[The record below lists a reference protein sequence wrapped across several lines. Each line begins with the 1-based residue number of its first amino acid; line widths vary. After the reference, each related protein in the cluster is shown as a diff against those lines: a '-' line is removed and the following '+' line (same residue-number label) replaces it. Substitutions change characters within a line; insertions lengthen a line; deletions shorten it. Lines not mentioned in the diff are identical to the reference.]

1 MKKCPFWAFFIWPL
15 DCCLISRIPKTTLAP
30 KGRLWPDFDP
40 FQIAFGE
47 AEQMSRSCI
56 FVTHLRDEA
65 NFMKTL
71 FRTTFSF
78 LLLVGFFLLPNSG
91 FAQTSYG
98 SLAGSITDQ
107 SGAAIPGANITAK
120 NTETGETHITKSK
133 GNGGYLIDAIGTGL
147 YDVTVESP
155 NFSREVIQKVLVQ
168 PTTITSVNALLKIG
182 AAQDTI
188 EVSSSNEILKTESG
202 EVSATIGTKEISDLP
217 INSLNAYALATTQP
231 GVTTVTTVGLT
242 NGTAFSVNGSRPREN
257 NFLIEGQDNN
267 DAGIEGQGLQPQ
279 NQEALQSVTVLL
291 SGAPAEFGRGGN
303 VSNLVYNSGTNRFH
317 GAVWDRLFNS
327 SLNATNH
334 NTTYNKGVKSKT
346 RENIYGYRFAGPILR
361 DKLFFFVSQQFDH
374 FRSSAAL
381 STLILPTT
389 AGYATL
395 NQYKSNPQIAKL
407 LQAYGGLTGF
417 DAASGKFPSSLRS
430 VALGADPLTGLDR
443 GTVAYG
449 GVQRIIGN
457 LTNSNEFVTKVDW
470 QAFSKDKFQ
479 FRFVRSPFLAPT
491 DTGNF
496 PAQLPLFDTNQQGI
510 SYNAGLVENHIFNSH
525 VLNELRASY
534 GRIGFTF
541 GLRPD
546 TLSNPL
552 ATGPT
557 YTINGVQGWGIPT
570 NTPQGRFHNTYQLQD
585 ALSVTSGSHSMK
597 FGFDLA
603 QVRVRDAVPFV
614 FYGAINYQL
623 SSAYTSL
630 GNFMDD
636 FSGTS
641 SASLNKN
648 FGSPTA
654 RPTLTN
660 QAYYA
665 EDHWKA
671 TPSLAVDLG
680 LRYEYYGAPFNYVAY
695 PAIDPANL
703 TCFPTTS
710 TVSCRVPVKPNYK
723 NFAPRLGFAYTPG
736 SDNKTVVRGAFGIF
750 YDNVFTNVAD
760 NIQASAP
767 NASAPLVLGST
778 TAGTRGTSVW
788 STQFA
793 SLNPNPAPT
802 NSVTS
807 TVPNLRN
814 PLTYEYNIAVERA
827 LPYAMSLTAGYI
839 GSRSEHLY
847 GLTYLNPLV
856 PGTSATRLTAPTRGA
871 ISVHDNS
878 GDGNY
883 HSGTLQLQRKYR
895 SGAYVNIGYTYSK
908 AMDDTSEEYT
918 SGNYSAYPEQEP
930 ALGGF
935 RGRDYGPS
943 AFDHKQRVVLST
955 VYSIPKWHADGA
967 MKIAAYAVNGFQ
979 VSSIV
984 SFQTGSVIN
993 LQANQDQNGDGVIN
1007 DRPVLA
1013 NKNAP
1018 FNSFAV
1024 RQIDGYPTAPGSSPN
1039 VFCDGTYVTNGLAK
1053 NPSTGANDQFC
1064 HVVTLDQVHFYLG
1077 AKNIQNRT
1085 INRNDGYTPGIFTGD
1100 ISIQRNF
1107 PIHESHSFDFRA
1119 EMFNFLNHAN
1129 TGIPNLL
1136 LQSTSNLPVAAGYTQ
1151 GTFNYLPPTTTG
1163 NRSIRFF
1170 LKYSF

>member
-1 MKKCPFWAFFIWPL
+1 MRQFSMKML
-15 DCCLISRIPKTTLAP
+15 LHNTSL
-30 KGRLWPDFDP
+30 
-40 FQIAFGE
+40 
-47 AEQMSRSCI
+47 
-56 FVTHLRDEA
+56 
-65 NFMKTL
+65 
-71 FRTTFSF
+71 
-78 LLLVGFFLLPNSG
+78 LLLVILSLGLSSAI
-91 FAQTSYG
+91 AQTSYG
-98 SLAGSITDQ
+98 ALAGSITDQ
-107 SGAAIPGANITAK
+107 SGAAVPDANITAR
-120 NTETGETHITKSK
+120 NTGTGETHVTKSK
-133 GNGGYLIDAIGTGL
+133 GNGGYLIDAIGTGV
-147 YDVTVESP
+147 YDITVEAPS
-155 NFSREVIQKVLVQ
+155 FAKEVISKVLVQ

-182 AAQDTI
+182 TTTDVI

-202 EVSATIGTKEISDLP
+202 EVSETISAKEISELP
-217 INSLNAYALATTQP
+217 INSLNAYALATTLP

-279 NQEALQSVTVLL
+279 NQEALQSVTFLT
-291 SGAPAEFGRGGN
+291 SGAAAEFGRGGN
-303 VSNLVYNSGTNRFH
+303 VSNLVYNSGTNSFH

-334 NTTYNKGVKSKT
+334 STTYNKGVKSKT
-346 RENIYGYRFAGPILR
+346 RENIYGYRVAGPIFH

-374 FRSSAAL
+374 FRSSASL
-381 STLILPTT
+381 NTLVLPTT

-395 NQYKSNPQIAKL
+395 SQYKTNPQIAKL

-417 DAASGKFPSSLRS
+417 DAASGKFPSSLRN
-430 VALGADPLTGLDR
+430 VALGSDPLTGIDR

-457 LTNSNEFVTKVDW
+457 PTNSNEFVSKVDW
-470 QAFSKDKFQ
+470 QAFSRDKFQ
-479 FRFVRSPFLAPT
+479 FRFVRAPFIAPT

-510 SYNAGLVENHIFNSH
+510 SYNAGLVENHIFNAH
-525 VLNELRASY
+525 MLNELRASY

-557 YTINGVQGWGIPT
+557 VTINGVQGWGIPT

-585 ALSVTSGSHSMK
+585 ALSLTVGSHSMK

-636 FSGTS
+636 FSGTAN
-641 SASLNKN
+641 ASLNKN

-671 TPSLAVDLG
+671 SPSIAVDLG
-680 LRYEYYGAPFNYVAY
+680 LRYEYYGAPYNYLPY
-695 PAIDPANL
+695 PAIDPSNL
-703 TCFPTTS
+703 GCFPTTS
-710 TVSCRVPVKPNYK
+710 AVSCRVPVKPNYK
-723 NFAPRLGFAYTPG
+723 NFGPRIGFAYTPG
-736 SDNKTVVRGAFGIF
+736 VSNKTVVRGAVGFF

-767 NASAPLVLGST
+767 NASAPQVLGST
-778 TAGTRGTSVW
+778 TASTRGTSAW
-788 STQFA
+788 SAQFA
-793 SLNPNPAPT
+793 TLNPNPAPT
-802 NSVTS
+802 NTVTS

-814 PLTYEYNIAVERA
+814 PLTYQYNVAVERE
-827 LPYAMSLTAGYI
+827 LPAAMSLTVGYI

-856 PGTSATRLTAPTRGA
+856 PGTTSTRLIAPTRGA

-883 HSGTLQLQRKYR
+883 NSATLELERKYR
-895 SGAYVNIGYTYSK
+895 SGLGARIGYTYSK
-908 AMDDTSEEYT
+908 SMDDTSEEYS
-918 SGNYSAYPEQEP
+918 SGNYSAYPEQET
-930 ALGGF
+930 ALGGY
-935 RGRDYGPS
+935 RGRDWGPS

-955 VYSIPKWHADGA
+955 VYAIPKWHADGA

-984 SFQTGSVIN
+984 SFQTGSVMNI
-993 LQANQDQNGDGVIN
+993 LINQDVNGDGVNN

-1018 FNSFAV
+1018 IYSFAM
-1024 RQIDGYPTAPGSSPN
+1024 RQSDAYPTAPGSSPN
-1039 VFCDGTYVTNGLAK
+1039 VYCDGTYVSNALTKNTATGGTND
-1053 NPSTGANDQFC
+1053 NFC
-1064 HVVTLDQVHFYLG
+1064 HVVTLDQVHFYYG
-1077 AKNIQNRT
+1077 AKNTQNNT
-1085 INRNDGYTPGIFTGD
+1085 IRRNDGYTPGIFTGD

-1107 PIHESHSFDFRA
+1107 PIYESHSFDFRA

-1129 TGIPNLL
+1129 TTIPVLTLVSAGN
-1136 LQSTSNLPVAAGYTQ
+1136 QPIAAGYTQ
-1151 GTFNYLPPTTTG
+1151 NTFDYLPPTTTG